1 MSFIKRSLTK
11 WKDWWIGLAIGLIVL
26 MLTACASPMP
36 PSPVRPPLPPLLLQP
51 CPPLSPLQ
59 GTTGADVLRKLVE
72 VGEAYH
78 DCAVSKD
85 ALIKAAQ

>member
-1 MSFIKRSLTK
+1 MTLLMRPFYPLVACVALT
-11 WKDWWIGLAIGLIVL
+11 
-26 MLTACASPMP
+26 MTACASPMP
-36 PSPVRPPLPPLLLQP
+36 PSPVRPPLSQLLLQP

-78 DCAVSKD
+78 DCASSKD
-85 ALIKAAQ
+85 ALAKAAQ